1 MYLKKFF
8 KSIKIYM
15 KATSMVHKM
24 FQYSKHLSA
33 HFKLAHKSN
42 LVSLLLDAQE
52 FLQSVAFASRFWFQD
67 V

>member
-1 MYLKKFF
+1 M
-8 KSIKIYM
+8 I
-15 KATSMVHKM
+15 ATPMVHKM
-24 FQYSKHLSA
+24 FQNISA

-67 V
+67 VQNCHGAFLL